1 MGYIYSK
8 VYLLVLSL
16 DNVFIGEG
24 GALGS
29 STIFVPG
36 PINHFISSYLLY
48 KLCVPTFSGHV
59 FSILIFS
66 FFNFLLTY

>member
-16 DNVFIGEG
+16 GNVFIGEG
-24 GALGS
+24 GAFKS
-29 STIFVPG
+29 ITFFDPG
-36 PINHFISSYLLY
+36 PINHFISSDLLY
-48 KLCVPTFSGHV
+48 KLCVPTFSAYV